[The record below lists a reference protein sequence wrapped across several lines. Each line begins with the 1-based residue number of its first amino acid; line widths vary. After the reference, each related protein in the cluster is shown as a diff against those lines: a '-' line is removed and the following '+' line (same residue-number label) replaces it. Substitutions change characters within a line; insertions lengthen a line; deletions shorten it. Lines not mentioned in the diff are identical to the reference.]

1 MRLPLTTIDHE
12 TLQSLVDTGKA
23 VRAEVV
29 GQAGAW
35 GIVIKHGRLHQTL
48 AARRG
53 HTRLFRR
60 FETLAS
66 YLREMGITAFH
77 VDATEYTIG
86 AGAGDAQDRRSSV
99 ASQRMKRAHEAASYD
114 AWFRE
119 SVQASLDDPRPN
131 VSDGDARKQ
140 HEARRAELLL
150 RMKGSSR

>member
-1 MRLPLTTIDHE
+1 MQLPRTTIDHE
-12 TLQSLVDTGKA
+12 TLQNLVDTGKA

-35 GIVIKHGRLHQTL
+35 GVVIKHGRSHQTL

-77 VDATEYTIG
+77 VDATEYETSVSP
-86 AGAGDAQDRRSSV
+86 GDAPDRRSSV

-119 SVQASLDDPRPN
+119 SVQASLDDPRPS
-131 VSDGDARKQ
+131 VSDEVARKE
-140 HEARRAELLL
+140 HEARRAELLR

>member
-1 MRLPLTTIDHE
+1 MQLPRTTIDHE
-12 TLQSLVDTGKA
+12 TLQNLVDTGKA

-35 GIVIKHGRLHQTL
+35 SVVIKHGRSHQTL

-77 VDATEYTIG
+77 VDAAEYEAA
-86 AGAGDAQDRRSSV
+86 AGASDATDRRSSV
-99 ASQRMKRAHEAASYD
+99 ASQRMQHAHEAAAYD
-114 AWFRE
+114 KWFRD
-119 SVQASLDDPRPN
+119 SVQASIDDPRPS
-131 VSDGDARKQ
+131 VSDEDARAQ
-140 HEARRAELLL
+140 FEARRAAL
-150 RMKGSSR
+150 RRRAKTD